1 MVIFVKNSPMK
12 VSLYENVRAKKDD
25 VEVFIPD
32 EPFYCF
38 ETGIR
43 RAIRIIPEKADWE
56 SPFHK
61 KGDVFRL
68 HITCVYLSHETKV
81 ERFSIDI
88 SSVEN
93 ILNSKMTYGEKYS
106 VIHMLHNRT
115 YEPRTKERFETDLSD
130 VINKITSDD
139 YKFKCL

>member
-1 MVIFVKNSPMK
+1 MSIFVKNSPMK
-12 VSLYENVRAKKDD
+12 VSLYENVRVKKDD

-43 RAIRIIPEKADWE
+43 RAIRIIPEKVDWE
-56 SPFHK
+56 SPFNK

-68 HITCVYLSHETKV
+68 HITCVYQSYEVKV

-88 SSVEN
+88 FSVEN
-93 ILNSKMTYGEKYS
+93 ILNGKPTYGDHNS
-106 VIHMLHNRT
+106 IIHMLHHRT
-115 YEPRTKERFETDLSD
+115 YEPRTKERFEDDLIG
-130 VINKITSDD
+130 VINKITLDD
-139 YKFKCL
+139 YKHKCL